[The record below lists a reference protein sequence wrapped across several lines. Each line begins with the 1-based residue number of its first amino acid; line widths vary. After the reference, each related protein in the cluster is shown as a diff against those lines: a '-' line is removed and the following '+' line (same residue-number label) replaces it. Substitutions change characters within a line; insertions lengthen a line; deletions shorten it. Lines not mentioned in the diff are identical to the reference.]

1 MAAEGA
7 DEPLTCTST
16 KVPSGRVPSI
26 EKFYVSWTWRKC
38 RKAFAD
44 SRGNLCERCLKRGII
59 QPGSKDQPLEVHHKI
74 ALTADN
80 VTDPNVAL
88 AWSNLELLCKQC
100 HDQERERA
108 MRRWKVGSD
117 GRVAVVER

>member
-1 MAAEGA
+1 M
-7 DEPLTCTST
+7 
-16 KVPSGRVPSI
+16 
-26 EKFYVSWTWRKC
+26 
-38 RKAFAD
+38 
-44 SRGNLCERCLKRGII
+44 
-59 QPGSKDQPLEVHHKI
+59 EVHHKI

-100 HDQERERA
+100 HDHERERV